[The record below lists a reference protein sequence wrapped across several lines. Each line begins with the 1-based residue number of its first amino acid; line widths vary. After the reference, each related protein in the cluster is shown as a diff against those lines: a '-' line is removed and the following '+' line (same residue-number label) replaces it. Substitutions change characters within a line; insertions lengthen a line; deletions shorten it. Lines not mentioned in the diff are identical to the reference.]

1 MLSIIIISFNT
12 RDTTLKCLRSVFAHL
27 DGVAAEVIVVDNA
40 SADGSADAVGAEFPQ
55 VVLIRNP
62 DNAGFGAANNLAM
75 KQAKGDVFLLLN
87 SDAFLSSGALP
98 AMLKVLDEQPD
109 VGLAGPRLLNADG
122 SLQRSCYRF
131 PSPGVAWRE
140 ALWIS
145 AVAPGA
151 SFLGDLRGWPHDKPY
166 HPEWVI
172 GACMMVRRS
181 VYEAVGGFDS
191 KFFMYAEETDWQK
204 RIRAAGWEIAFTP
217 AAQVTHLGGTSGAD
231 DKPKIN
237 AYFFSSGD
245 YYYRKHHG
253 PLGMYSARA
262 AMTVGTLLRL
272 PLWGIM
278 WLALPKR
285 RAKLGA
291 KIRLRTWLI
300 RRTSMIT
307 DHGSRINEHGTT
319 TTDQ

>member
-1 MLSIIIISFNT
+1 MLSILIISFNT
-12 RDTTLKCLRSVFAHL
+12 RDTTLRCLRAVYAHL

-40 SADGSADAVGAEFPQ
+40 SADGSADAVAAEFPQ
-55 VVLIRNP
+55 VVLIRSLE
-62 DNAGFGAANNLAM
+62 NAGFGAANNLAM
-75 KQAKGDVFLLLN
+75 TQAKGDVFLLLN

-98 AMLKVLDEQPD
+98 AMLKVLDDQPK
-109 VGLAGPRLLNADG
+109 VGVVGPRLLNADG

-145 AVAPGA
+145 AVAPA
-151 SFLGDLRGWPHDKPY
+151 TSMLGDLRKWPHDKPY
-166 HPEWVI
+166 RPEWLI

-181 VYEAVGGFDS
+181 VYETVGGFDP
-191 KFFMYAEETDWQK
+191 KFFMYYEEADWQK

-217 AAQVTHLGGTSGAD
+217 AAQVTHLGGASGAD

-237 AYFFSSGD
+237 SYFFSSGD

-253 PLGMYSARA
+253 VLGMYSARA
-262 AMTVGTLLRL
+262 AVTVGGLLRL
-272 PLWGIM
+272 PLWGIL
-278 WLALPKR
+278 WLALPQR
-285 RAKLGA
+285 RANLGA

-300 RRTSMIT
+300 GRRGGGKLGVRS
-307 DHGSRINEHGTT
+307 
-319 TTDQ
+319 